1 MSQSPNKN
9 SNKNKNANIQAGR
22 LNKQHIINNITL
34 NATNPSSSRD
44 NIDDSSNGEWTHMPS
59 KRHLSD
65 SSDSLSPDPTINKN
79 KKLFITKNRYE
90 PLQAESQITQNSTT
104 DTQKS
109 ISETPNYVNP
119 IKPPPPI
126 FVKGIVNFPDLC
138 AALIEKIGVDNF
150 FCKSS
155 TYSLKIQ
162 TANPDAYR
170 TLVHFLR
177 DQNAQFHTYQL
188 REDKPTRVV
197 LRNLHSSTSTELIK
211 SELELRLFEVRKVT
225 NVLHKTSK
233 SPLPLFFVNLEPTV
247 HSNDI
252 FKLSS
257 FLHTKIKVEEPYKP
271 KVISQCLN
279 CQDLIKSNHP
289 DGTAHGGAV
298 ILIKSN
304 LQYYSLVNYSQNHFQ
319 SCAISITINNIPVA
333 IAAIYSP
340 PRHNLTVDNLTDFF
354 DSTANNFIIGGDYNT
369 KHQSWGYRVTNPRG
383 NLLYNFS
390 NMKKYKILAPP
401 GPTYWPTSVRKKP
414 DILDIFV
421 TKIPSNLYYS
431 INNID
436 ATPQIRT
443 VSPKLFTAT
452 TDRLKFHNII
462 AEEINLKISLK
473 SAHEIDDAVNNLTTL
488 IQSAASKSNPQNT
501 TNNSNR
507 AYGVKPK
514 NYFNTKAPQSH
525 SKNQIIFK
533 AHLHETFQ
541 PHHDILTPEN
551 IDEVNTYLNL
561 PSTLNQPEKY
571 FTPNEV
577 KQTIQKYSLKKSPGF
592 DLIMAE
598 VAKCLPKK
606 AIVLITYIFNAS
618 LRLSYFPML
627 WKFSKIV
634 LFSKLD
640 KPLDT
645 PTSFRPISLLPFFS
659 KVLER
664 LILKR
669 LMPHIIT
676 NNIFPNTQFGFRN
689 SHSTIHQLHRV
700 VDVISTSLEK
710 KLYCSCIFLDVAQ
723 AFDRVWH
730 EGLQYKLKKCLPS
743 PLYLLIKSYLTDRHF
758 QVQLNS
764 STSEIAPIKAG
775 VPQGGILSPFL
786 FNIYV
791 ADQPT
796 MQQTIVADY
805 TDDKVILSINEDPL
819 IASSNLQID
828 HNHNKDDKRK
838 SNRQRVCNRLKRK
851 AVDDPLEKPTFNK
864 AKFKAEQ
871 EGMCQGRNSKGRQI

>member
-9 SNKNKNANIQAGR
+9 INKNKNANIQAGR

-44 NIDDSSNGEWTHMPS
+44 NIDDSSNGEWTHIPS

-65 SSDSLSPDPTINKN
+65 SSDPLSPDPTINKN

-90 PLQAESQITQNSTT
+90 PLQAESQIIQNSTT

-109 ISETPNYVNP
+109 TSETPNYVNP

-138 AALIEKIGVDNF
+138 AALIEKFGVDNF

-155 TYSLKIQ
+155 TDSLKIQ

-211 SELELRLFEVRKVT
+211 SELELRLFETSSSQKFPVT
-225 NVLHKTSK
+225 YTIQLIIFWILTPTIRPSFSILMPLHKY
-233 SPLPLFFVNLEPTV
+233 V
-247 HSNDI
+247 
-252 FKLSS
+252 KLVPNS
-257 FLHTKIKVEEPYKP
+257 LRQQLI
-271 KVISQCLN
+271 
-279 CQDLIKSNHP
+279 DL
-289 DGTAHGGAV
+289 
-298 ILIKSN
+298 
-304 LQYYSLVNYSQNHFQ
+304 
-319 SCAISITINNIPVA
+319 
-333 IAAIYSP
+333 
-340 PRHNLTVDNLTDFF
+340 
-354 DSTANNFIIGGDYNT
+354 NFI
-369 KHQSWGYRVTNPRG
+369 
-383 NLLYNFS
+383 
-390 NMKKYKILAPP
+390 
-401 GPTYWPTSVRKKP
+401 TY
-414 DILDIFV
+414 
-421 TKIPSNLYYS
+421 
-431 INNID
+431 
-436 ATPQIRT
+436 
-443 VSPKLFTAT
+443 
-452 TDRLKFHNII
+452 I

-501 TNNSNR
+501 TNNSVHKYLFVSEQVRSLIVEKRR
-507 AYGVKPK
+507 ARARYQITRLPSHKSAYNKLANSLKKCLTKNKADMYEHKQTSLSSVGESLWRETKKLFQYKSPSVPLKKPD
-514 NYFNTKAPQSH
+514 NSFAFTGNDKAEV
-525 SKNQIIFK
+525 FK
-533 AHLHETFQ
+533 SHLHETFQ
-541 PHHDILTPEN
+541 PHHDIHTPEN
-551 IDEVNTYLNL
+551 IDEVNTYPNL

-592 DLIMAE
+592 DLITAE
-598 VAKCLPKK
+598 VARCLPKK

-618 LRLSYFPML
+618 LRLSRFPML

-634 LFSKLD
+634 LFSKPD

-676 NNIFPNTQFGFRN
+676 NNILPNTQFGFRN
-689 SHSTIHQLHRV
+689 SHRTIHQLYRV
-700 VDVISTSLEK
+700 VYVISTSLEK

-743 PLYLLIKSYLTDRHF
+743 PLYLLIKSYLTDKHF
-758 QVQLNS
+758 QV
-764 STSEIAPIKAG
+764 
-775 VPQGGILSPFL
+775 
-786 FNIYV
+786 
-791 ADQPT
+791 
-796 MQQTIVADY
+796 
-805 TDDKVILSINEDPL
+805 
-819 IASSNLQID
+819 
-828 HNHNKDDKRK
+828 
-838 SNRQRVCNRLKRK
+838 
-851 AVDDPLEKPTFNK
+851 
-864 AKFKAEQ
+864 
-871 EGMCQGRNSKGRQI
+871 